1 MAGGSGTQNQGQ
13 TPATGGTTQPPTTS
27 GYGGT
32 TTPTLMNPS
41 LYNPMTS
48 PINTSGFGG
57 AGQMPSFA
65 NNPFMGTSPF
75 SSVNSTTQQ
84 DMMGGGGRGGY
95 GGSFGDFL
103 QRSLGGGFG
112 GQQPNA
118 GSQFNAAQNPGA
130 AANQFKVPDWV
141 QEPEPGMVTGQAF
154 TEITN
159 PATGEKF
166 MAPNTGYSVRGQQQ
180 QSPRGWNPYQQPQQV
195 PQSALQSP
203 EFQGYQTQMRG
214 LQQQMDE
221 YVRKAP
227 MYQQLEDLNNK
238 MQAYQQRHIGQFQQP
253 QAMQQAMQRQMMQRQ
268 SPFRQNPY
276 QRQLGGGIQG
286 LMGILGGRGGM
297 GMASPGSYEQYAN
310 ANNQALARASQEVK
324 RPTMSRADFD
334 ARNIMSMGMPQ
345 YQRAMTMDMPQYQ
358 GRSFDLPTN
367 FMKNGGKV

>member
-1 MAGGSGTQNQGQ
+1 
-13 TPATGGTTQPPTTS
+13 
-27 GYGGT
+27 
-32 TTPTLMNPS
+32 MNPS

-65 NNPFMGTSPF
+65 NNPFGPP
-75 SSVNSTTQQ
+75 QQ
-84 DMMGGGGRGGY
+84 NTGGG
-95 GGSFGDFL
+95 F
-103 QRSLGGGFG
+103 GGFG

-166 MAPNTGYSVRGQQQ
+166 MAPNTGYSVREQQQ
-180 QSPRGWNPYQQPQQV
+180 PAPVGSGFGHPQPISDMQDRREQFIQRQQPFGGQFGQQV

-253 QAMQQAMQRQMMQRQ
+253 QASMMGLYVQPQQQQAMQQAMQRQMMERQ

-286 LMGILGGRGGM
+286 LMGILGGRGGRG
-297 GMASPGSYEQYAN
+297 GM
-310 ANNQALARASQEVK
+310 
-324 RPTMSRADFD
+324 RPPPYMPT
-334 ARNIMSMGMPQ
+334 MGMPRDQ
-345 YQRAMTMDMPQYQ
+345 YAMTMDMPQYQ

>member
-1 MAGGSGTQNQGQ
+1 
-13 TPATGGTTQPPTTS
+13 
-27 GYGGT
+27 
-32 TTPTLMNPS
+32 
-41 LYNPMTS
+41 
-48 PINTSGFGG
+48 
-57 AGQMPSFA
+57 MPSFA
-65 NNPFMGTSPF
+65 NNPFGPP
-75 SSVNSTTQQ
+75 QQ
-84 DMMGGGGRGGY
+84 NTGGG
-95 GGSFGDFL
+95 F
-103 QRSLGGGFG
+103 GGFG

-166 MAPNTGYSVRGQQQ
+166 MAPNTGYSVREQQQ
-180 QSPRGWNPYQQPQQV
+180 PAPVGSGFGHPQPISDMQDRREQFIQRQQPFGGQFGQQV

-227 MYQQLEDLNNK
+227 MYQQLQDLHGK
-238 MQAYQQRHIGQFQQP
+238 MQGYQQRHIGQLQQ
-253 QAMQQAMQRQMMQRQ
+253 QMMQRP
-268 SPFRQNPY
+268 SPFRRGQFQQPM
-276 QRQLGGGIQG
+276 G
-286 LMGILGGRGGM
+286 LMGLMGGRGGRGGM
-297 GMASPGSYEQYAN
+297 
-310 ANNQALARASQEVK
+310 
-324 RPTMSRADFD
+324 RPPPYMPT
-334 ARNIMSMGMPQ
+334 MGMPRDQ
-345 YQRAMTMDMPQYQ
+345 YAMTMDMPQYQ